1 MQITASAVSL
11 TVEEWGERLFQ
22 VTDPNGVIVQ
32 LMDWAARPG
41 NQPPRVT
48 APAALSGGTS

>member
-1 MQITASAVSL
+1 MPL
-11 TVEEWGERLFQ
+11 TVEEWGERAFQ

-41 NQPPRVT
+41 NQPPRAT
-48 APAALSGGTS
+48 APAAR